1 MSNKTL
7 VLYVFHEYNER
18 VKYFINNAIFKD
30 ADTDFMII
38 CNNKKIEYDCPN
50 YVYKVFRNND
60 GYDFGGWSEGLM
72 KDDFYKNYEKFIFV
86 NSTVLGPFLPNY
98 YNGKWT
104 DIYTSNLKDNI
115 KLFGST
121 INSCI
126 NNKNFL
132 VNNKLLFHVQSYIFA
147 MNKETV
153 EFLIEKGIFSINI
166 HINEYMSVIRNK
178 EIEMCQLILN
188 NNWNIGSLLPYYKNI
203 DFRFPIMNKEVL
215 DDLTF
220 QPYYNVFWNEY
231 DVVFIKGNRIN
242 IQNYFKFKV

>member
-1 MSNKTL
+1 MSKKTL

-30 ADTDFMII
+30 SDTDFMII
-38 CNNKKIEYDCPN
+38 CNNKNIEYSCPN

-72 KDDFYKNYEKFIFV
+72 KDNFYKNYENFIFV
-86 NSTVLGPFLPNY
+86 NSTVLGPFVPDY
-98 YNGKWT
+98 YNRKWT
-104 DIYTSNLKDNI
+104 DIYTNNLKDNV

-126 NNKNFL
+126 DNKQLFNNNL
-132 VNNKLLFHVQSYIFA
+132 VFHVQSYIFA

-153 EFLIEKGIFSINI
+153 EFLIEKEIFSITKY
-166 HINEYMSVIRNK
+166 INEHMEVILKK
-178 EIEMCQLILN
+178 EIAMSQLILN

-203 DFRFPIMNKEVL
+203 DFRFPIMNKKVL

-220 QPYYNVFWNEY
+220 QPSYNVFWNEY